1 MYMSNL
7 FQVQIHSIHKSMA
20 RWEAMMGGLI
30 RYGKIRDFAKEMM
43 ILTEECVWG
52 KEGGREESVTSCWY

>member
-1 MYMSNL
+1 
-7 FQVQIHSIHKSMA
+7 
-20 RWEAMMGGLI
+20 MGGLI
-30 RYGKIRDFAKEMM
+30 LYVKIRDFAKEMM